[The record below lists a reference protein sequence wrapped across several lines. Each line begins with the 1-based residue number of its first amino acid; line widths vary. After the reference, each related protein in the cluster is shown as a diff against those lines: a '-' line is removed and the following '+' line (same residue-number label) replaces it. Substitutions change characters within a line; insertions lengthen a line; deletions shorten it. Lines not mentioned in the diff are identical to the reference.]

1 MLNLSTKNEISLKE
15 EVDFLKLYVE
25 VENFRWKNKV
35 NFVVNIDESIDIYN
49 VKIPPMLI
57 QPLLENAFVHAFDQ
71 NYSNPTI
78 TLDFNKLGDLLE
90 INIIDNGKGMI
101 AKEANALHESKAL
114 KIIEERLKLL
124 NDNKTK
130 NIEIT
135 SDSDGTKVTLVLR
148 IDL

>member
-1 MLNLSTKNEISLKE
+1 MLNLSTKNEISLKDE
-15 EVDFLKLYVE
+15 IDFLKLYVE

-35 NFVVNIDESIDIYN
+35 NFIVNIDDSIDIYN

-71 NYSNPTI
+71 NYANPTI
-78 TLDFNKLGDLLE
+78 MLNFNKLGDLLE

-124 NDNKTK
+124 NENTTK